1 MWLFTFSLNLAKKTF
16 EIPTRYNCTY
26 QQRDILRALTFL
38 KPRSRI
44 RRRRPKKS
52 IKNAP
57 TRQPTQK
64 KQQHSQRRHTPFAPQ
79 TNKPPKSQ
87 KHAMQTQP
95 TSPSSYKNQRS
106 LQKESHGCHRPHL
119 YSLLRQKNHPV
130 RRWRQTKKWNQ
141 LLPLLCNAANS
152 IIWTPIHHKNASS
165 QKR

>member
-1 MWLFTFSLNLAKKTF
+1 MAFPFFAKPCPETL
-16 EIPTRYNCTY
+16 
-26 QQRDILRALTFL
+26 RDPYKVQLHLPAKRHPSGINVP